1 MELVQKLSWNKRN
14 TEVETK
20 EILVLN
26 PKKCWACNPKL
37 ISREMHLLFRKV
49 PTLQKVIATGN
60 QIFQYWDNADDWL
73 KYVYDYYKMIRVQN
87 KESKINIQFY
97 QFEYEKGKGTQIGL
111 VRET

>member
-1 MELVQKLSWNKRN
+1 MEPVQKLSWNKRN
-14 TEVETK
+14 PEVETK

-37 ISREMHLLFRKV
+37 ISREMHLLFWKV

-73 KYVYDYYKMIRVQN
+73 KYINTRP
-87 KESKINIQFY
+87 SKQ
-97 QFEYEKGKGTQIGL
+97 
-111 VRET
+111 

>member
-1 MELVQKLSWNKRN
+1 MEPVQKLSWNKRN
-14 TEVETK
+14 PEVETK

-60 QIFQYWDNADDWL
+60 QIFQYWENTDDWL
-73 KYVYDYYKMIRVQN
+73 EYNYYKMIRVQN

-97 QFEYEKGKGTQIGL
+97 QFEYEKGNGTQIGL